1 MNVVI
6 EGIDGCGKSTQ
17 AKRLVEKLGALFWK
31 FPNRNSPS
39 GELIY
44 SHLEKKWWVDGTTE
58 VFPDG
63 SGLDRLKLDEAL
75 VFQSLQVLNRLEV
88 AADLARD
95 FKSAKSVVLDR
106 YWPSGYAYGRGDG
119 LNGDYLFKIH
129 ATLPQPDL
137 FILLDADV
145 QQSKERRPER
155 RDRYEENH
163 EFMNTVANNY
173 RELWSAM
180 KHDNP
185 PGQNWVVVD
194 ARNGVEATSKAVDDA
209 IAAVRSGG

>member
-1 MNVVI
+1 MNVAI

-17 AKRLVEKLGALFWK
+17 TQRLVEKLGALFWK
-31 FPNRNSPS
+31 FPNKNSPA
-39 GELIY
+39 GRLIY
-44 SHLEKKWWVDGTTE
+44 AHLEKKWWVDGSVE
-58 VFPDG
+58 IFPDG
-63 SGLDRLKLDEAL
+63 SGLDTLKKDEGL

-88 AADLARD
+88 AVDLARD

-106 YWPSGYAYGRGDG
+106 YWPSGYAYGKADG
-119 LNGDYLFKIH
+119 LDADYLIKIH
-129 ATLPQPDL
+129 STLPQPDM

-163 EFMNTVANNY
+163 EFMGVVANNY
-173 RELWSAM
+173 RSLWATM
-180 KHDNP
+180 KHNTL
-185 PGQNWVVVD
+185 GQHWVMVD
-194 ARNGVEATSKAVDDA
+194 ARNGVETTSKAVDDA